1 METVSSARAAT
12 CRGRRSQQP
21 IGSAQVRLGKAAGM
35 GQEKKD
41 AEFDKLMKA
50 MESLVKAELRQAAL
64 EAAL

>member
-1 METVSSARAAT
+1 
-12 CRGRRSQQP
+12 
-21 IGSAQVRLGKAAGM
+21 M

>member
-21 IGSAQVRLGKAAGM
+21 TGSAQVRLGKAAGM

-41 AEFDKLMKA
+41 AEFD
-50 MESLVKAELRQAAL
+50 
-64 EAAL
+64 